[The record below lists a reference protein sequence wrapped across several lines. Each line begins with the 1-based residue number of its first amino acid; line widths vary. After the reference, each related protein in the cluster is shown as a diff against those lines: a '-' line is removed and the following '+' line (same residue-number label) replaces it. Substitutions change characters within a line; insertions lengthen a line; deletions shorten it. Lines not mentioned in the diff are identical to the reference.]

1 MATSKKSAA
10 KIKKPARKIAKKVPV
25 VQAAPAPAAVKE
37 PKSDVPVDALGNI
50 GKKRGRGRPPG
61 SKSKTAKRGAGRPAA
76 TQFLYSLAQPA
87 PVDDMGLPDN
97 APKKVEV
104 IGPFNSEDA
113 AIADAMAA
121 IGAQSDIVVTLYR
134 DYRTGTVEVKTRL
147 V

>member
-1 MATSKKSAA
+1 MATAKKSAKKSP
-10 KIKKPARKIAKKVPV
+10 KIVRKIAKKVPV
-25 VQAAPAPAAVKE
+25 IQASTTPTEIKRESVHANAV
-37 PKSDVPVDALGNI
+37 ALA
-50 GKKRGRGRPPG
+50 KKRGRGRPPG
-61 SKSKTAKRGAGRPAA
+61 SKSKAKRGAGRPAA

>member
-1 MATSKKSAA
+1 MATAKKSAA
-10 KIKKPARKIAKKVPV
+10 KNKKPARRIAKKAPVVPV
-25 VQAAPAPAAVKE
+25 SAPVTATPR
-37 PKSDVPVDALGNI
+37 SDVAADAVGSV
-50 GKKRGRGRPPG
+50 GKKRRGRPPG
-61 SKSKTAKRGAGRPAA
+61 SKSKAAKRGAGRPAA